1 MGMGLISG
9 AWRYH
14 RNKSKDKNV
23 MVTDNTK
30 RLDKET
36 KRRIEGMKRN
46 LDKLYEKYK
55 EKAKDIPDWAKRTDP
70 TLVGIEIQVSEL
82 QDKISRE
89 QEKLEMMM

>member
-14 RNKSKDKNV
+14 RKRKDKDV
-23 MVTDNTK
+23 MVIDNTK
-30 RLDKET
+30 RYDKET
-36 KRRIEGMKRN
+36 KERIGRMRRRLNE
-46 LDKLYEKYK
+46 LYGKYK
-55 EKAKDIPDWAKRTDP
+55 EKSKDIPDWAKKTDP

-89 QEKLEMMM
+89 QEKLGEVM